1 MRRTAL
7 GAALLTL
14 GFAVTSVGLAA
25 GPASAALKC
34 TDTSQSCVV
43 VTVVA
48 TKAFKET
55 SKKRYEYTAAQLHG
69 LVDLKDPAFTTRT
82 KPGGKVLNEP
92 RPPKA
97 VSLRALVG
105 ATSTQYPEQAKLL
118 DNVTFSEAPD
128 TAGVPRVLDKPAFG
142 DPKGSDFPYDDD
154 LQPAIYLSAGKPVYY
169 RPLSGED
176 DVNRP
181 DRFRTDGRLDITI
194 HTTGKLL
201 APTATINNSAP
212 TTKDK
217 PTFSVALSTKPGTQ
231 LEYLWDYGDGRT
243 ADPAEKSPSH
253 RYPDKGTY
261 GAFVSVFGADG
272 SYGRSAVLSVKVGK
286 PPKQPKAPTTGSG
299 GGVRGNSGGY
309 VPPYNPPSTNLPA
322 PAPAPNPIDE
332 PLEDDPVEDIPV
344 DDGLVDVEG
353 YVLAGSEIVPG
364 GVPEAIPGT
373 QASSSPTPASETS
386 VRKRIAT
393 WAVAALAI
401 VLLVGAGATS
411 ETRWFRNS
419 LRHLRRRA

>member
-14 GFAVTSVGLAA
+14 GFAATSMGLTA
-25 GPASAALKC
+25 GPASAADEC
-34 TDTSQSCVV
+34 GDAGQSCVIVKV
-43 VTVVA
+43 VSTKNFKTKRTLTHVVSTDDMSEWSDLA
-48 TKAFKET
+48 KPKSALSLRELLTKVGE
-55 SKKRYEYTAAQLHG
+55 KRK
-69 LVDLKDPAFTTRT
+69 VDLIKDVR
-82 KPGGKVLNEP
+82 
-92 RPPKA
+92 
-97 VSLRALVG
+97 
-105 ATSTQYPEQAKLL
+105 
-118 DNVTFSEAPD
+118 FSETLDPD
-128 TAGVPRVLDKPAFG
+128 GVPRTLDGSAFSDKPPFV
-142 DPKGSDFPYDDD
+142 D
-154 LQPAIYLSAGKPVYY
+154 KPSVY
-169 RPLSGED
+169 PLSGGRIAYFKPQADED
-176 DVNRP
+176 DDN
-181 DRFRTDGRLDITI
+181 GSERLIVKGPLTITI

-201 APTATINNSAP
+201 APTATVSNSAP
-212 TTKDK
+212 TTKDE
-217 PTFSVALSTKPGTQ
+217 PTFSAAVDGKSDRDLK
-231 LEYLWDYGDGRT
+231 YRWDFGDNRGPGRT
-243 ADPAEKSPSH
+243 SKSPTH
-253 RYPDKGTY
+253 RYTKKGSY
-261 GAFVSVFGADG
+261 GAFVTVRGDDG

-286 PPKQPKAPTTGSG
+286 PPKTLPSPTTGSG

-322 PAPAPNPIDE
+322 PAPNPIDE
-332 PLEDDPVEDIPV
+332 PLEDDPADDIPV
-344 DDGLVDVEG
+344 DDGLIDVEG